1 MATNAP
7 VSQRYWCGGRVYL
20 LALPSGL
27 KPGTL
32 LTCPVVGAISEIWPK
47 LGAAASEWLPIT
59 FQIGPEMCPVAE
71 EILSG
76 S

>member
-1 MATNAP
+1 MRQFRSGTGAAAESILP
-7 VSQRYWCGGRVYL
+7 
-20 LALPSGL
+20 LPSGL

-32 LTCPVVGAISEIWPK
+32 LACPVVGAISEIWPK
-47 LGAAASEWLPIT
+47 LGAAASEWPPIT
-59 FQIGPEMCPVAE
+59 FQIGPEMSPVAE